1 MEATLNI
8 FSNKEFGE
16 IRIVMIDGE
25 PWFVGKDVAKALGYA
40 DPSSAVSKN
49 VDTEDKTTLLLEQD
63 GSNYKSK
70 TTIINES
77 GLYALIFGSKL
88 ESAKRFKHWV
98 TSEVLPSIRKRGSYT
113 YNQSIHCNVQPKVV
127 GSMTEIPQTGNWYDL
142 MKPSIE
148 GVCEVYSITRKQLYH
163 LILTRVQS
171 LYNWDYAVAAYINET
186 GHAPRYPMEVVAHFQ
201 QLQEEANYVIETLI
215 KESGNKWW

>member
-98 TSEVLPSIRKRGSYT
+98 TSEVLPSIRKTGSYT

>member
-16 IRIVMIDGE
+16 IRIVMIDGD
-25 PWFVGKDVAKALGYA
+25 PWFVGKDVAKALGYSNA
-40 DPSSAVSKN
+40 RDAIGKH
-49 VDTEDKTTLLLEQD
+49 VDKEDKGVAKCDTLGGIQEL
-63 GSNYKSK
+63 
-70 TTIINES
+70 TIINES
-77 GLYALIFGSKL
+77 GVYALIFGSKL

-98 TSEVLPSIRKRGSYT
+98 TSDVLPSIRKTGAYT

>member
-25 PWFVGKDVAKALGYA
+25 PWFCLA
-40 DPSSAVSKN
+40 DICKSLDLSQPSKVKERLSEKGVRSIPTLTN
-49 VDTEDKTTLLLEQD
+49 GGTQNLLYVNEPNLYKT
-63 GSNYKSK
+63 
-70 TTIINES
+70 
-77 GLYALIFGSKL
+77 IFQSRK
-88 ESAKRFKHWV
+88 ESAERFTDWV
-98 TSEVLPSIRKRGSYT
+98 TSDVLPSIRKTGAYT

-127 GSMTEIPQTGNWYDL
+127 GSMTEIPQTGNWYDS

>member
-25 PWFVGKDVAKALGYA
+25 PWFCLA
-40 DPSSAVSKN
+40 DICKSLDLSQPSKVKERLSEKGVRSIPTPTN
-49 VDTEDKTTLLLEQD
+49 GGTQNLLYVNEPNLYKT
-63 GSNYKSK
+63 
-70 TTIINES
+70 
-77 GLYALIFGSKL
+77 IFQSRK
-88 ESAKRFKHWV
+88 EPAERFTDWV
-98 TSEVLPSIRKRGSYT
+98 TSEVLPSIRKTGSYT

>member
-98 TSEVLPSIRKRGSYT
+98 TSDVLPSIRKTGSYT